1 MFCRPA
7 VVKVKFLH
15 YKNGTVSGQ
24 RQGHVQEKMQGGTG
38 ASI

>member
-7 VVKVKFLH
+7 VVNVKFLH
-15 YKNGTVSGQ
+15 YKNSTGSGQ
-24 RQGHVQEKMQGGTG
+24 RQGHVQEEMLGGTG